1 MDEVNSLLAE
11 LISKL
16 IKLPDREIS
25 ESDLITFLY
34 LVNLLNLINRKKY
47 FVMRWSK
54 LLDIL
59 KLKGKVAENNLNMT
73 SLSKKIGMNKN
84 TLYRKIANDG
94 EKLNL
99 GDIKDICKALE
110 LSFKDACT
118 IFMNM

>member
-47 FVMRWSK
+47 FC
-54 LLDIL
+54 
-59 KLKGKVAENNLNMT
+59 
-73 SLSKKIGMNKN
+73 KKIKQ
-84 TLYRKIANDG
+84 K
-94 EKLNL
+94 E
-99 GDIKDICKALE
+99 GDK
-110 LSFKDACT
+110 
-118 IFMNM
+118 

>member
-47 FVMRWSK
+47 FVMR
-54 LLDIL
+54 
-59 KLKGKVAENNLNMT
+59 
-73 SLSKKIGMNKN
+73 
-84 TLYRKIANDG
+84 
-94 EKLNL
+94 
-99 GDIKDICKALE
+99 
-110 LSFKDACT
+110 
-118 IFMNM
+118 